1 MSKPLAMLIVTVFSL
16 NVMIGLGVHC
26 HFTDQTSITENMSY
40 AYRPG
45 MWRQT
50 TMTDFQGA
58 FDGTKVRRREASH
71 CQVAWRAFRPH
82 DIRSRRPGLEAPP
95 STPSG

>member
-50 TMTDFQGA
+50 TMTDFRVA
-58 FDGTKVRRREASH
+58 PSTAPRFDRREASH
-71 CQVAWRAFRPH
+71 CQVAWRA
-82 DIRSRRPGLEAPP
+82 IP
-95 STPSG
+95 SP